1 MFEHQPI
8 FLYSNFMN
16 KVDILKL
23 EKITVQ
29 NFFTIFAQFC
39 AKSVQN
45 EGCVLRK
52 YTFKTLDI

>member
-1 MFEHQPI
+1 
-8 FLYSNFMN
+8 MN

-45 EGCVLRK
+45 A
-52 YTFKTLDI
+52 TLMPTKAER